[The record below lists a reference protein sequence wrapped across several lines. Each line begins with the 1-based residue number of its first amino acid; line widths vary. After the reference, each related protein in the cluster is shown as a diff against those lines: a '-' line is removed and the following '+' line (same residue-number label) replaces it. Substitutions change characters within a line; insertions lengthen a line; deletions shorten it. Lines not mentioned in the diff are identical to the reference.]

1 MSTTETKKTEMPKT
15 DAPKTEA
22 FPHNLWASFDP
33 MQYWTQSQ
41 QTFQKLVTETY
52 ARAQS
57 FADQYTALESQM
69 ITRAQGAVANWAQ
82 LAQDAIAYSAQ
93 LSAEARKLGFET
105 ARKMGGSAMGGGAS

>member
-1 MSTTETKKTEMPKT
+1 MNEAKKTET
-15 DAPKTEA
+15 PKTELPPNVFA
-22 FPHNLWASFDP
+22 AFDP
-33 MQYWTQSQ
+33 MQMWTQSQ

-69 ITRAQGAVANWAQ
+69 IARAQSAVASWSQ

-93 LSAEARKLGFET
+93 LSAEARKLGFD
-105 ARKMGGSAMGGGAS
+105 ALRKMQPTGTGAN